1 MLELTRSQCK
11 NIAELIEL
19 NIFDYIRN
27 DTEIDNMEWL
37 CDMADA
43 WKKMKE
49 AEGKELM
56 VRNETD

>member
-1 MLELTRSQCK
+1 MVELTRSQCK

-43 WKKMKE
+43 WKKTKE

>member
-1 MLELTRSQCK
+1 MVELTRSQCK

-56 VRNETD
+56 V

>member
-49 AEGKELM
+49 ADGKELM

>member
-56 VRNETD
+56 VRNEAD

>member
-1 MLELTRSQCK
+1 MVELTRSQCK

>member
-56 VRNETD
+56 ARNETD